1 MLISHAK
8 DGKKDPRGK
17 WLEFRDKESKSGQP
31 FYYNTGYNKLV
42 IVLSWARVDEMVIAF
57 FPLELVTRKCTRE
70 LPRDFKPDNTRL
82 VPEAIFGLNF
92 YH

>member
-1 MLISHAK
+1 
-8 DGKKDPRGK
+8 
-17 WLEFRDKESKSGQP
+17 
-31 FYYNTGYNKLV
+31 
-42 IVLSWARVDEMVIAF
+42 MVIAF